1 MYARTGAGPPDTLA
15 FFQNAMPVRVVLG
28 HANSTNGA
36 AGPHDLKG
44 CLDSLLKPSAFQDG
58 MCSMLGELA
67 DALDRF
73 LAALTHDV
81 GCAELLSE
89 GGPLWV
95 AAEQDDALGPKAL
108 RRDHTA

>member
-1 MYARTGAGPPDTLA
+1 
-15 FFQNAMPVRVVLG
+15 
-28 HANSTNGA
+28 
-36 AGPHDLKG
+36 
-44 CLDSLLKPSAFQDG
+44 
-58 MCSMLGELA
+58 MLGELA